1 MRKNI
6 LVPRDSAPFGHTKNR
21 DLWKSAIHGFPA
33 TLRIRV
39 KSDNLIGWEYETIAL
54 GMLRKPDFPRGRD
67 SWCWP
72 KESRPLGT
80 RMEQK
85 DKPLINAGW
94 PSHFTR
100 GIQFFIL
107 TKTTAAQGNEIVVSD
122 KNGLHFAILSL
133 WQVSTLPYKKNH
145 LILEVIYRGCTI
157 WEAPTIGR
165 IYIWTNYLLETNKP
179 SETGSSSA

>member
-21 DLWKSAIHGFPA
+21 DLWKSAIHGLPV

-54 GMLRKPDFPRGRD
+54 GMLRKSDFPRGRD

-100 GIQFFIL
+100 GIQFFML
-107 TKTTAAQGNEIVVSD
+107 TKTIAAQRNEIVVSD
-122 KNGLHFAILSL
+122 KTNYTSRL
-133 WQVSTLPYKKNH
+133 LPYQEPFNF
-145 LILEVIYRGCTI
+145 GS
-157 WEAPTIGR
+157 
-165 IYIWTNYLLETNKP
+165 YLPRLHNLNSTYDWPNLYMAEL
-179 SETGSSSA
+179 SIRDE